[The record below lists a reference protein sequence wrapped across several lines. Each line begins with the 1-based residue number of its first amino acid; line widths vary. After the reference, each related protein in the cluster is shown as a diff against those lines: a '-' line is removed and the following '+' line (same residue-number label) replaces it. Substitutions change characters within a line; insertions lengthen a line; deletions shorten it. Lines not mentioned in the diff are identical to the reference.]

1 MRPESLSFLQSLLD
15 TPSPSGFE
23 QPVQQVVRSYAQQWA
38 DEIRT
43 DVHGN
48 VIAVKSPDAT
58 PRVMLAGHC
67 DQIGL
72 MVQHITD
79 EGFLNFSAIG
89 GVDVALLPGSRVYIH
104 TADGPV
110 LGVIGRKAIHL
121 LEPEER
127 KKAEV
132 KIKKLWIDIGA
143 ENKEGAEA
151 LVAVSDPITFE
162 LGMHRLSDD
171 LVAGPGFD
179 DKVGAFVVMEALRL
193 LHDGSLDC
201 GLYCVS
207 TVQEELGLRGARTSC
222 FGIDPQVG
230 IAVDVTHASDY
241 PEAEKAVT
249 GEVTLGKGPTIAR
262 GANINPVLHGLLIE
276 TARNND
282 IPYQPEPAP
291 KATGTDANVMQIS
304 RAGVAAALTSIPNR
318 YMHTPIEVVSLSD
331 LENTAK
337 LLAET
342 VARIDDEIDFT
353 PV

>member
-1 MRPESLSFLQSLLD
+1 MRPESLSFLQSLLQA
-15 TPSPSGFE
+15 PSPSGFE
-23 QPVQQVVRSYAQQWA
+23 QPVQQIVRSYAEPWA

-48 VIAVKSPDAT
+48 VTAAKNPDTT

-89 GVDVALLPGSRVYIH
+89 GVDVALLPGTRVYIH
-104 TADGPV
+104 AAGGPV

-127 KKAEV
+127 KKAET
-132 KIKKLWIDIGA
+132 KISKLWIDIGA
-143 ENKEGAEA
+143 KDKEATQK
-151 LVAVSDPITFE
+151 LVQVGDPITFE
-162 LGMHRLSDD
+162 LGMHRLAND
-171 LVAGPGFD
+171 LVTGPGFD
-179 DKVGAFVVMEALRL
+179 DKVGAFVVMETLRL
-193 LHDGSLDC
+193 LQDRSLDC
-201 GLYCVS
+201 AVYSVS

-249 GEVTLGKGPTIAR
+249 GEIKLGNGPTIAR
-262 GANINPVLHGLLIE
+262 GANINPVLHRLLIE
-276 TARNND
+276 TAQEND

-291 KATGTDANVMQIS
+291 RATGTDANAIQIS
-304 RAGVAAALTSIPNR
+304 SAGVAAALISIPNR
-318 YMHTPIEVVSLSD
+318 YMHTPVEVVSLGD
-331 LENTAK
+331 LENAAW
-337 LLAET
+337 LLAEV
-342 VARIDDEIDFT
+342 VARIDGQIDFV